1 MFKGISIW
9 DLLVVFGYFLAIIY
23 IGRRAK
29 AASSKGEESYFLAGR
44 KLGKLYQAF
53 LNFGNATE
61 PQGAV
66 SNASFVYDKGAAHSW
81 YSFLVIFINPY
92 YWFMNVWFRRVRL
105 LTMADLFVDRFNS
118 RNMGVFYSMFQI
130 CVAVLLIGFGS
141 FTAYTITASLVNKPE
156 SSWTEHE
163 RKAVESFR
171 EMRALET
178 RQRVSLA
185 VAELARLG
193 AIPEAARTGAE
204 RGRIAELEEDMARD
218 RELFASQPA
227 PLTTAQQ
234 QRLADLRDAKARGD
248 LYSNVSVLR
257 PNKYKWGF
265 YLLFIAVV
273 GAYMVLGG
281 MQAAAVAEALQ
292 GTLIIVFS
300 ILLIPTG
307 LYAIG
312 GWDQLAQKVPARMFD
327 LFGGDLNIWGIIP
340 LTLAGLIQMNALS
353 PNMNIMGS
361 AKNETAARMGVV
373 GLYGKRLMII
383 LWTFAGLIAAA
394 LFVGPDALADADTA
408 WGMLS
413 ERLLG
418 PIPGLIGLMLA
429 GVIAGVM
436 SNLAAKSMAVSAL
449 FTRNI
454 FRIFR
459 PEASEARGVFV
470 ARCTICAVLVIGG
483 LLAAATKNADGTMMA
498 IVQLVITV
506 NVPFGVLIMVMFF
519 WRRATLPA
527 AWISLILAIGLNVAF
542 PIVGSWIPAMRNS
555 QALAISSVE
564 ADGRPAPV
572 YWKTVTRVN
581 KDDPD
586 SPLQGGG
593 NLGSINNRFDMEN
606 YMATKLGIVDSAK
619 MTRRQRENLRYYVDA
634 LLPFLVLVLASLMT
648 RNRNPTQVDFFY
660 GKMKTPVGDTPELE
674 TQAIEE
680 TRRNPRRFDHTKLL
694 GKNSSWE
701 FGKWDRQDTVG
712 FIACCAG
719 SGVIIL
725 LFWGLLKLATGA

>member
-1 MFKGISIW
+1 MHGIRLI
-9 DLLVVFGYFLAIIY
+9 DILVVLAYFAAIVY

-118 RNMGVFYSMFQI
+118 RGMGVFYSLFQI

-141 FTAYTITASLVNKPE
+141 FTAYTITASLVNKAP
-156 SSWTEHE
+156 SSWTEE
-163 RKAVESFR
+163 EARAVGQFR

-178 RQRVSLA
+178 AQRVSISA
-185 VAELARLG
+185 AELAGLQ
-193 AIPEAARTGAE
+193 AIAPDALTGVQRARITE
-204 RGRIAELEEDMARD
+204 ITRDMAAD
-218 RELFASQPA
+218 PESFKNVA
-227 PLTTAQQ
+227 PLTSAQQ
-234 QRLADLRDAKARGD
+234 QRLANLRDLKARD
-248 LYSNVSVLR
+248 EIYSNVSVLR
-257 PNKYKWGF
+257 SAVYKWGF

-281 MQAAAVAEALQ
+281 MRAAAVAEALQ

-312 GWDQLAQKVPARMFD
+312 GWSQLAERVPARMFD
-327 LFGGDLNIWGIIP
+327 LFGGDLNLWGIIP
-340 LTLAGLIQMNALS
+340 LTLVGLIQMNALS

-394 LFVGPDALADADTA
+394 LFVGPEALADPDTA
-408 WGMLS
+408 WGALS
-413 ERLLG
+413 EKLLG

-436 SNLAAKSMAVSAL
+436 SNLAAKSIAVSAL

-454 FRIFR
+454 FRIFY
-459 PEASEARGVFV
+459 PDASEARGVFV
-470 ARCTICAVLVIGG
+470 ARCTICVVLVIG
-483 LLAAATKNADGTMMA
+483 LVAATSMNNMMS

-527 AWISLILAIGLNVAF
+527 AWTALIVAIGLNVAF
-542 PIVGSWIPAMRNS
+542 PIAGSWIPAMRNS
-555 QALAISSVE
+555 QALAISSIE

-586 SPLQGGG
+586 SALQGGAAFP
-593 NLGSINNRFDMEN
+593 SISNRFDMEN
-606 YMATKLGIVDSAK
+606 YMTTKLGIVDSAK
-619 MTRRQRENLRYYVDA
+619 LTSRQRENLRYYMDA
-634 LLPFLVLVLASLMT
+634 FLPLLVLVIVSLVT
-648 RNRNPTQVDFFY
+648 RNKDKRQVDFFY
-660 GKMKTPVGDTPELE
+660 GKMKTPVGDTPELDV
-674 TQAIEE
+674 QAIEE
-680 TRRNPRRFDHTKLL
+680 TRRDPRRFDHTKLL

-701 FGKWDRQDTVG
+701 FGKWDRQDAVG
-712 FIACCAG
+712 FIICCAG
-719 SGVIIL
+719 SGAIIL
-725 LFWGLLKLATGA
+725 LFWGLLKLASG

>member
-1 MFKGISIW
+1 MNGIRIL
-9 DLLVVFGYFLAIIY
+9 DILVVLAYFAAIVY

-66 SNASFVYDKGAAHSW
+66 SNASFVYRSGASNAW
-81 YSFLVIFINPY
+81 YSFQTVFINPY

-118 RNMGVFYSMFQI
+118 KGMGVFYSLFQI

-141 FTAYTITASLVNKPE
+141 FTAYTITASLVNKAE
-156 SSWTEHE
+156 ASWTVEE
-163 RKAVESFR
+163 RAAVESFR
-171 EMRALET
+171 ELRALET
-178 RQRVSLA
+178 QQRVSIIA
-185 VAELARLG
+185 AELADLNAIAPG
-193 AIPEAARTGAE
+193 ALTGAQ
-204 RGRIAELEEDMARD
+204 RARVAEITHDMAAD
-218 RELFASQPA
+218 TKSFENIT
-227 PLTTAQQ
+227 PLTPAQQ

-248 LYSNVSVLR
+248 IYSNVSVLR
-257 PNKYKWGF
+257 PPVYKWGF
-265 YLLFIAVV
+265 YIMFIAVV

-292 GTLIIVFS
+292 GTLIIIFS

-312 GWDQLAQKVPARMFD
+312 GWGQLAERVPAKMFD
-327 LFGGDLNIWGIIP
+327 LFGGS
-340 LTLAGLIQMNALS
+340 LTGWSIFAITLVSLIQMNALS

-361 AKNETAARMGVV
+361 AKNETAARMGVT

-394 LFVGPDALADADTA
+394 LFVGPDALADSDTA

-418 PIPGLIGLMLA
+418 PIPGFIGLMLA

-436 SNLAAKSMAVSAL
+436 SNLAAKSIAVSAL

-454 FRIFR
+454 YRVFN
-459 PEASEARGVFV
+459 PAASETKSVFV
-470 ARCTICAVLVIGG
+470 ARCTICVVLVVG
-483 LLAAATKNADGTMMA
+483 LFAATFMKDMMA
-498 IVQLVITV
+498 VVKLVITV

-519 WRRATLPA
+519 WRRVTLPA
-527 AWISLILAIGLNVAF
+527 AWTAIIVAIALNVAF
-542 PIVGSWIPAMRNS
+542 PIVAPWIPAMTNNQS
-555 QALAISSVE
+555 LAISSIE
-564 ADGRPAPV
+564 KDGKPAPV
-572 YWKTVTRVN
+572 YWEVVTRVD
-581 KDDPD
+581 KDNPN
-586 SPLQGGG
+586 SPLK
-593 NLGSINNRFDMEN
+593 GSGRFDMEN
-606 YMATKLGIVDSAK
+606 FMATKLGIVDSAT
-619 MTRRQRENLRYYVDA
+619 MSARNRENLRYYVDA
-634 LLPFLVLVLASLMT
+634 ALPFIVLILMSLLT
-648 RNRNPTQVDFFY
+648 RNRNPGQVDFFY

-674 TQAIEE
+674 AQAIEE
-680 TRRNPRRFDHTKLL
+680 TRRNPRRFDHTKLF

-701 FGKWDRQDTVG
+701 FGKWDRQDAVG
-712 FIACCAG
+712 FVACCAA
-719 SGVIIL
+719 SGAIIA
-725 LFWGLLKLATGA
+725 LFWGLLKLASGG